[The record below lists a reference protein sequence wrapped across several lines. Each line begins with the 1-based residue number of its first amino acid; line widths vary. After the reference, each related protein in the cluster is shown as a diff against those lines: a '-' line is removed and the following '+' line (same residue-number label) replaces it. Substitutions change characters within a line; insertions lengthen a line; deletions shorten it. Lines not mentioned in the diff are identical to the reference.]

1 MYEIITGIKITLK
14 ELIILFLNDVNIY
27 LYEYLKKCDH
37 IPILDFNK
45 FIKDTNNCLDL
56 TVDFYLNIKIN
67 KSDNVYR
74 WINYLFYDTDEINY
88 LCNHI
93 NKNNDIKIFFKD
105 DYDPKIDD
113 IFNTKDF
120 ILGYGSVPI
129 IGILSFKE
137 IGKYIYTMHWLNH
150 FKEKIEIYE
159 NNLLENTK
167 LSVNMINNILEYTDL
182 SIHKY

>member
-1 MYEIITGIKITLK
+1 M
-14 ELIILFLNDVNIY
+14 NIY

-93 NKNNDIKIFFKD
+93 NKNNDIKIFFKKCLRD
-105 DYDPKIDD
+105 KNKFLRCCCKAETFDC
-113 IFNTKDF
+113 IFKTT
-120 ILGYGSVPI
+120 SQ
-129 IGILSFKE
+129 
-137 IGKYIYTMHWLNH
+137 
-150 FKEKIEIYE
+150 
-159 NNLLENTK
+159 
-167 LSVNMINNILEYTDL
+167 
-182 SIHKY
+182 